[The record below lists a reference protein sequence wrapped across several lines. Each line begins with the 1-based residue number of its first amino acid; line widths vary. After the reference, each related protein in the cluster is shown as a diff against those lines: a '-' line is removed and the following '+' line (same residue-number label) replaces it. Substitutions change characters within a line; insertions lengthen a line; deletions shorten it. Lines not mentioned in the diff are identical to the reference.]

1 MHTDRITAIEALAET
16 QYCLFTEAQAAAAG
30 IDAAMLYRHTR
41 PGGRWRRRAPRVYG
55 LADMPDDWH
64 RPIMAAALSLGD
76 TGVPSHASA
85 GALLRYDGV
94 SHRQQQP
101 EVIITDGNAGWGWRV
116 HRRYQLPS
124 GIVVTD
130 GIPHT
135 NARRTARD
143 LCSVLD
149 ADHIEMMLESA
160 LRLGH
165 MTLDDFEIL
174 AATKGWKGVRKLR
187 EVLERRPTGAAPT
200 GSELETRYV
209 QLVRLF
215 GLPEPLRQY
224 AVVLHGE
231 VIALLDLAWPEFGL
245 FVELDGGVHEQLAA
259 LRRDRQRQNDVVRIL
274 GWRPL
279 RFTWD
284 DVVRRPTVTG
294 RVTLSAV
301 SSSHRLA
308 V

>member
-1 MHTDRITAIEALAET
+1 MHRDRITAIEVFAET
-16 QYCLFTEAQAAAAG
+16 QYDLFTDGQAARVG
-30 IDAAMLYRHTR
+30 INADMLEWHCRQ
-41 PGGRWRRRAPRVYG
+41 GGRWTRFAPRVYG
-55 LADMPDDWH
+55 PVDAPDDWH
-64 RPIMAAALSLGD
+64 RPLMAAALSLGSR
-76 TGVPSHASA
+76 GVPSHASA
-85 GALLRYDGV
+85 GRLLGYDGV
-94 SHRQQQP
+94 SHRQQRP
-101 EVIITDGNAGWGWRV
+101 EVIVTDGAVGWGWRM
-116 HRRYQLPS
+116 HRRYELPS

-130 GIPHT
+130 RIPHT

-160 LRLGH
+160 LRLGY
-165 MTLDDFEIL
+165 MSLADFEIL

-187 EVLERRPTGAAPT
+187 EVLDRRPPGAAPT

-215 GLPEPLRQY
+215 GLPDPQRQY
-224 AVVLHGE
+224 AVILHGE
-231 VIALLDLAWPEFGL
+231 VVALLDLAWPEFGL
-245 FVELDGGVHEQLAA
+245 FVELDGGTHEQLVA

-284 DVVRRPTVTG
+284 DVVRRPNVTG
-294 RVTLSAV
+294 RVTLTAV
-301 SSSHRLA
+301 ASSNRIA